1 MMVLKK
7 NRPARARI
15 ELGLMEKFGLAWL
28 TTAEEEKK
36 KKKTAVQASS

>member
-7 NRPARARI
+7 NRPARVRI
-15 ELGLMEKFGLAWL
+15 ELGLMEKCGLAWL

-36 KKKTAVQASS
+36 KKTAVQASS